1 MPDERDEVAARNNA
15 EWCAAI
21 WRSHGLPVEQA
32 CGLWFCPRP
41 TPQYYPNVVTV
52 ERAADTAEQTAFIA
66 ELGRVKPDLKISV
79 KDSFACLDLRMA
91 GLTPLFDAHWLWR
104 DENAA
109 PAVAEGLRW
118 RRVDDERGL
127 ADWELAWRGGA
138 LAGQRI
144 FHAELLSDQRAAF
157 LGGFDAA
164 DTMLAGGIAYRAAG
178 ASGITNVFG
187 SRRQFMS
194 ALASHLPGHPIVGYE
209 RGDDLKSAE
218 GNGFQ
223 VLGPL
228 RVWTRGT

>member
-15 EWCAAI
+15 EWCAAV

-52 ERAADTAEQTAFIA
+52 ERAADIAEQIRFIA
-66 ELGRVKPDLKISV
+66 ELGRFRPDLKISV

-91 GLTPLFDAHWLWR
+91 GLTPLFDARWLWR

-109 PAVAEGLRW
+109 PAAVEGLRW
-118 RRVDDERGL
+118 RRVDDERSL
-127 ADWELAWRGGA
+127 VDWEFAWRGRA
-138 LAGQRI
+138 LIGPRI
-144 FHAELLSDQRAAF
+144 FQAELLSDQRAAF

-164 DTMLAGGIAYRAAG
+164 GTILAGGIVYRAAG

-187 SRRQFMS
+187 SRTQFMS
-194 ALASHLPGHPIVGYE
+194 ALASLLPAHPIVDYE
-209 RGDDLKSAE
+209 RGDALKSAD
-218 GNGFQ
+218 
-223 VLGPL
+223 
-228 RVWTRGT
+228 RCSAR

>member
-1 MPDERDEVAARNNA
+1 VPDERDEVAARNNA
-15 EWCAAI
+15 EWCAAV

-52 ERAADTAEQTAFIA
+52 ERAADIAEQIRFIA
-66 ELGRVKPDLKISV
+66 ELGRFKPDLEISV

-91 GLTPLFDAHWLWR
+91 GLTPLFDARWLWR

-109 PAVAEGLRW
+109 ASVAERLRW
-118 RRVDDERGL
+118 RQVDDARGL

-138 LAGQRI
+138 LSGQRI
-144 FHAELLSDQRAAF
+144 FHAVLLSDPRAAF

-164 DTMLAGGIAYRAAG
+164 GTIVAGGIVYRAAG
-178 ASGITNVFG
+178 VSGITNVFG
-187 SRRQFMS
+187 SRTQFMS
-194 ALASHLPGHPIVGYE
+194 ALASLLPAHPIVGYE
-209 RGDDLKSAE
+209 RGDALKSAE
-218 GNGFQ
+218 RNGFQ
-223 VLGPL
+223 MLGPL

>member
-15 EWCAAI
+15 EWCAAV

-32 CGLWFCPRP
+32 CGLCFCPRP

-52 ERAADTAEQTAFIA
+52 ERAADIAEQIRFIA
-66 ELGRVKPDLKISV
+66 ELGRFRSDLKISV

-91 GLTPLFDAHWLWR
+91 GLTPLFDARWLWC

-109 PAVAEGLRW
+109 PAADEGLRW

-127 ADWELAWRGGA
+127 ADWEFAWRGSA
-138 LAGQRI
+138 LTGPRI
-144 FHAELLSDQRAAF
+144 FQAELLSDQRAAF

-164 DTMLAGGIAYRAAG
+164 GTILAGGIVYRAAG

-187 SRRQFMS
+187 SRTQFMS
-194 ALASHLPGHPIVGYE
+194 ALASLLPAHPIVGYE
-209 RGDDLKSAE
+209 RGDALKSAE
-218 GNGFQ
+218 RNGFQ